1 MQPHPD
7 DDDLIALLYPESLDP
22 ETRASLEQRVSADAV
37 LADRLATWRAT
48 LSATRRASR
57 LPEPPPGVRAH
68 VLREAR
74 AHAEGRL
81 RSRAAAAGES
91 TPRGWFAG
99 FGSIVVG
106 AFGVALAIGGAAVM
120 STDQAPEAA
129 LSPERVAAAPVEPA
143 ADEKPAD
150 EKPVAVVAAASTPA
164 VEPLTDGL
172 AKGEAAAAPIGRAK
186 AESKAQAV
194 AAAPPPEPFPGVGTR
209 GAAAEKSKARL
220 VAQEADEAQ
229 DAPAGAAAP
238 SKKAGSPT
246 KDESYAEAAADTAAP
261 AAAGAPPAPAP
272 APAVAARRAETRSE
286 TAGAPAEESKAAS
299 SLALARTALA
309 ARRLGEAARLYDTAL
324 ARPAPG
330 DAPRGVVLIEAAEA
344 YAALGDFARASALL
358 RQSIAAGGPHVERA
372 RAQLDAIEGARREA
386 ARPRPVEDD
395 APGSTMPAD
404 RASSPQSLP
413 ASPLP

>member
-81 RSRAAAAGES
+81 RSRAAAAAAES

-186 AESKAQAV
+186 AEGKAQAV
-194 AAAPPPEPFPGVGTR
+194 AAAPPPEPFPGVGNR

-220 VAQEADEAQ
+220 VAQETDEAQ
-229 DAPAGAAAP
+229 GAPPGAAAR
-238 SKKAGSPT
+238 SKKAGSPA
-246 KDESYAEAAADTAAP
+246 KDESYAEAVADTAAP

-272 APAVAARRAETRSE
+272 AVAARRAEARSE
-286 TAGAPAEESKAAS
+286 TAAAPAEESKAAS
-299 SLALARTALA
+299 SLVLARTALA
-309 ARRLGEAARLYDTAL
+309 ALRWGEAARLYDAAL
-324 ARPAPG
+324 VRPAPG

-358 RQSIAAGGPHVERA
+358 RQSIAAGGPQVERA
-372 RAQLDAIEGARREA
+372 RAQLDALEGARREA
-386 ARPRPVEDD
+386 ARPRPVEED